1 MKKILVACGAGV
13 CTSTAVLN
21 KLKKILDDHGLK
33 GKYELFQCKIA
44 EVPSKSASF
53 DLCIATT
60 MVSEVKCPF
69 IMGIAFL
76 TGRGLDAIVEQIL
89 AELNK

>member
-13 CTSTAVLN
+13 CTSTAVLS
-21 KLKKILDDHGLK
+21 KMKKILDDNGFK
-33 GKYELFQCKIA
+33 GQYELAQCKIA
-44 EVPSKSASF
+44 EVPSKSSSF
-53 DLCIATT
+53 DLCVATT

-76 TGRGLDAIVEQIL
+76 TGRGLEDTVKKIFT
-89 AELNK
+89 ELKK

>member
-21 KLKKILDDHGLK
+21 KLKKILDDHGWK

-44 EVPSKSASF
+44 EVPSKSASC

-60 MVSEVKCPF
+60 MVSDVRCPF

-76 TGRGLDAIVEQIL
+76 TGRGLDDVVKQIL
-89 AELNK
+89 TELEK